1 MSPIDS
7 PAPIATPIPVPVQPP
22 QLSITK
28 SVTPQPRPTPPPP
41 PPASPAPS
49 PTVSRSRQSM
59 PSVSQ
64 DTINNAAAA
73 AQLNAMAN
81 LGNLGNLGG
90 NVNASLL
97 QAFHQQ
103 VFRGWLLAEWLVWM
117 VEIEVWFF
125 SALNLGLQQGLG
137 NSSAN
142 AQAQAQAAHMMQFN
156 PLLYSYQ
163 LSMAH
168 QALGNFDRCV
178 SLGPFY
184 QSLLF
189 VQ

>member
-103 VFRGWLLAEWLVWM
+103 VFRGSMILTRVVRFDLELKFS
-117 VEIEVWFF
+117 IFF
-125 SALNLGLQQGLG
+125 ACRTATRTRQFIGQCTGSGPG
-137 NSSAN
+137 SSAYD
-142 AQAQAQAAHMMQFN
+142 AIQSAVV
-156 PLLYSYQ
+156 LLSIVHG
-163 LSMAH
+163 SSSS
-168 QALGNFDRCV
+168 R
-178 SLGPFY
+178 
-184 QSLLF
+184 
-189 VQ
+189 